1 MDWSPCLAVGG
12 DEIPIVQIHWNSLW
26 PVEKL
31 LLSKKLFK
39 RPHPRFATAVID
51 YLMSVFK
58 LSAFP
63 PMKFFLAEKDTDEK
77 LQRRKKQQSCYVLS
91 DSDLLN
97 NQESPQTSHVFM
109 LVVLLSVLVE
119 NAFIYVFKVPED
131 L

>member
-1 MDWSPCLAVGG
+1 M
-12 DEIPIVQIHWNSLW
+12 
-26 PVEKL
+26 
-31 LLSKKLFK
+31 
-39 RPHPRFATAVID
+39 
-51 YLMSVFK
+51 
-58 LSAFP
+58 
-63 PMKFFLAEKDTDEK
+63 
-77 LQRRKKQQSCYVLS
+77 LS